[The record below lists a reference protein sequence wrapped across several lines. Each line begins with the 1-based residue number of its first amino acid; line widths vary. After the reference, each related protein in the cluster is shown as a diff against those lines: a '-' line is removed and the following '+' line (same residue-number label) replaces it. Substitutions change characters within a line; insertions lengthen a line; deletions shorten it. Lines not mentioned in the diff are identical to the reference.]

1 MRINKLKLLA
11 ILHGLISLLRLHKD
25 TALVRIMTGN
35 TTAVNCINKLGRTQ
49 SVSRN
54 HFTKVIWMVFQKYRC
69 HLSATHMQG
78 KHNILSRVDA
88 KIKMVL
94 LALTRI

>member
-1 MRINKLKLLA
+1 MRINKLVA
-11 ILHGLISLLRLHKD
+11 ILHGLISLLTLHKD

-35 TTAVNCINKLGRTQ
+35 TAAVNCINKLGRTQ

-54 HFTKVIWMVFQKYRC
+54 DFTKVIWMVFQKYLC
-69 HLSATHMQG
+69 HLSATYMQG
-78 KHNILSRVDA
+78 KHNTLSRVDT

-94 LALTRI
+94 LALT

>member
-1 MRINKLKLLA
+1 MRINKLELLA

-35 TTAVNCINKLGRTQ
+35 TTAVKLGRTQ